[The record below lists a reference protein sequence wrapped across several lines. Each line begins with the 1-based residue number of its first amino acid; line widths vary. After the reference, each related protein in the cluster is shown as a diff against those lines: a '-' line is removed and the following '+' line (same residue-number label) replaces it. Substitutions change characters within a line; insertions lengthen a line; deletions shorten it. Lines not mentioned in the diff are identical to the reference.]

1 MVRSYRSDWKIIME
15 ILECGLGKG
24 TKKTHIM
31 YRANLN
37 FVSFN
42 KYFFALLEKGLMVEL
57 NDPDGGMVYR
67 TSEKGRDLFKLLTG
81 VNKSLPSRQRP
92 AA

>member
-1 MVRSYRSDWKIIME
+1 ME
-15 ILECGLGKG
+15 ILECGLGKE